1 MFNNA
6 TKLDLKNAT
15 GVDTSKLAAKSDLT
29 SLKTKVDEI
38 DLSKLENVFTD
49 LSKLSSVVKNG
60 VVKETVYDKLVAKVN
75 TIDTSDLF

>member
-6 TKLDLKNAT
+6 TKLGLKNAT

>member
-6 TKLDLKNAT
+6 TKLDLRNAT

-60 VVKETVYDKLVAKVN
+60 VVKETMYDKLIAKVN

>member
-6 TKLDLKNAT
+6 TKLGLKNAT

-29 SLKTKVDEI
+29 SLKAKVDEI
-38 DLSKLENVFTD
+38 DVSKSENVFTD

>member
-1 MFNNA
+1 MFNNT
-6 TKLDLKNAT
+6 TKLDLKNPT

-29 SLKTKVDEI
+29 SLKAKVDEI

>member
-6 TKLDLKNAT
+6 TKLDLKNPT
-15 GVDTSKLAAKSDLT
+15 GVDTSKLAAKSGLT
-29 SLKTKVDEI
+29 SLKAKVDEI

-60 VVKETVYDKLVAKVN
+60 VVKETMYDKLIAKVN